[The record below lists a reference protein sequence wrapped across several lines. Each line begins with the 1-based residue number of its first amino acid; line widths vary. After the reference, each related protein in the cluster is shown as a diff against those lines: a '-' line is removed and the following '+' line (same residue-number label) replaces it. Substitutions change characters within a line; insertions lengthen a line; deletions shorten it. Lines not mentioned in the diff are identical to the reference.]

1 MHIVTGPNGSGKSI
15 FLRQIFLLQVI
26 AQVGCF
32 VPAETATFRV
42 CDILLARVYLED
54 NMDCGM
60 SAFGVEVSE
69 TFICCKIQIL
79 YCVVHLH
86 NCTL

>member
-32 VPAETATFRV
+32 VPAETAMFRV
-42 CDILLARVYLED
+42 CDRLLARVYLED
-54 NMDCGM
+54 NMDCGV
-60 SAFGVEVSE
+60 SAFGVEVGE
-69 TFICCKIQIL
+69 TFTYYKL
-79 YCVVHLH
+79 FKVDLH
-86 NCTL
+86 VCQM